1 MAVRG
6 YEVVP
11 FPASD
16 DPGDLLSSPA
26 HPPGAPPS
34 LHLCRT
40 SPSHPSP
47 PPSQAAGAAALPPS
61 FPPPSISPF
70 SLPPFPPPFLSFSL
84 SPSPPPPSSLPLCFC
99 LSVPPPLAF
108 PSLPLSPPPPL
119 SHVHALMHARTHTH
133 APARA
138 RWPAQVQ
145 LLGLRDL
152 TRPDLSTGLTQP
164 FVMVSCDDPKT
175 AMLTKPTNRPS
186 PAARGGDA
194 RRTQRVCCEH
204 SVAVS
209 KSTFPFRSVTFF
221 CCPPPPAPS
230 GDARRRPGS
239 DFTEASDDA
248 CALVRA
254 RTHARV
260 RAPDAAGVR

>member
-1 MAVRG
+1 
-6 YEVVP
+6 
-11 FPASD
+11 
-16 DPGDLLSSPA
+16 
-26 HPPGAPPS
+26 
-34 LHLCRT
+34 
-40 SPSHPSP
+40 
-47 PPSQAAGAAALPPS
+47 
-61 FPPPSISPF
+61 
-70 SLPPFPPPFLSFSL
+70 
-84 SPSPPPPSSLPLCFC
+84 
-99 LSVPPPLAF
+99 
-108 PSLPLSPPPPL
+108 
-119 SHVHALMHARTHTH
+119 MHARTHTH

-186 PAARGGDA
+186 PANANYLDVRPPPPPTAPARGGDA
-194 RRTQRVCCEH
+194 HRTQRFCCEH
-204 SVAVS
+204 SVPVS

-230 GDARRRPGS
+230 GEARRRPGS